1 MMSLISKKSGLYIF
15 MTPFLASCVEVGI
28 NSRDD
33 DTDTFQ
39 TVAICAL
46 AGNLEVV
53 PLDVWG
59 RDLDAQVRFDRT
71 PDLLENVD
79 PGPGVVLAPLGGASF
94 STQIVVNA
102 RDHLSASLTVSWDGE
117 DISISDPGPNT
128 WWAKGHD
135 NRDFGQKSCPVKT
148 VYIGLTHEW
157 FAPSGSAP
165 ANSDAEV
172 LINGEDFWSAV
183 AGDLAETRR
192 RVSLSTWWWES
203 DFELVRPNGHAQ
215 MSSYSRAQNTIF
227 SIFEDMPNADKRIL
241 INRFWGENN
250 DWSTEINT
258 DSDLQAAAENNGDN
272 FEVMLQGNETSVPVY
287 TPYTGTVEEIEFEA
301 RVAGNSRYSDRH
313 ISWNVQTSAALTL
326 DAASWHQKLIVM
338 DGAVAYVTGMNIK
351 GEDWDSS
358 NHEVFDPRRMEFDAS
373 TNEREAV
380 EDHENWSDFEPRRDY
395 GVRIEGPAVQDVERV
410 FQTRWE
416 DTINDNAQYSEAATE
431 FELDPQADPTGT
443 SLVQITTTI
452 PNPDGLQAVYEA
464 HVRAIQNAEEYI
476 FIEDQYFRSTM
487 INQAIIHQME
497 THPNLVLIVVSLEI
511 DEYDGGAKF
520 SYISDA
526 TFQELFGDRYLL
538 MHLRTADL
546 YLDEGIVWDTVDL
559 YEQLV
564 FNHSKLRLIDDQYI
578 SVGSTNMNNRGY
590 LYEGEMNVEILDSS
604 LATDLRRE
612 VFAQLVGERWDS
624 WLSNDPENNL
634 AVFRMAAEENAE
646 ILDWWRSWDSSL
658 NVDEAI
664 NEINNGWWPSGF
676 VYPLEF
682 SSDYWW
688 DISPDLF

>member
-1 MMSLISKKSGLYIF
+1 MMSQISKRVGLYIAI
-15 MTPFLASCVEVGI
+15 TPLLASCVEVGI
-28 NSRDD
+28 NGRDE

-39 TVAICAL
+39 AVAICAP

-59 RDLDAQVRFDRT
+59 RDLDAEVRFDRT
-71 PDLLENVD
+71 PDLLENVY

-102 RDHLSASLTVSWDGE
+102 SDHLSASLTVSWDGE
-117 DISISDPGPNT
+117 EISITNPGPNT

-148 VYIGLTHEW
+148 VYVGLTHEW

-165 ANSDAEV
+165 ANNDVEI
-172 LINGEDFWSAV
+172 LINGEDFWNAV
-183 AGDLAETRR
+183 AGDLSEARR
-192 RVSLSTWWWES
+192 RVSLANWWWES
-203 DFELVRPNGHAQ
+203 DFELTRPSGHAQ
-215 MSSYSRAQNTIF
+215 MSSHSRSQNTIF
-227 SIFEDMPNADKRIL
+227 SIFEEMPNTDKRVL

-258 DSDLQAAAENNGDN
+258 DSDLRGAAEDSGDN
-272 FEVMLQGNETSVPVY
+272 FEVMLQGNETAVPVY
-287 TPYTGTVEEIEFEA
+287 APYTGTVDPIEFEA
-301 RVAGNSRYSDRH
+301 RVAANSRYSDRH
-313 ISWNVQTSAALTL
+313 ISWNAQTSAALTF
-326 DAASWHQKLIVM
+326 DAASWHQKLIVI
-338 DGAVAYVTGMNIK
+338 DGAVAYVTGMNVK
-351 GEDWDSS
+351 GDDWDSS
-358 NHEVFDPRRMEFDAS
+358 DHEVFDARRMEFDAS
-373 TNEREAV
+373 AGEREAV
-380 EDHENWSDFEPRRDY
+380 EDHEAWADFEPRRDY

-410 FQTRWE
+410 FQSRWE
-416 DTINDNAQYSEAATE
+416 DTINDNAQYSDAATE
-431 FELDPQADPTGT
+431 FDLDPQADPRGG
-443 SLVQITTTI
+443 SLVQITTTS
-452 PNPDGLQAVYEA
+452 PNPDGVQAVYEA
-464 HVRAIQNAEEYI
+464 QVRAIQNAEEYI

-497 THPNLVLIVVSLEI
+497 THPSLVLIVVALEI
-511 DEYDGGAKF
+511 EEYEGGAKF
-520 SYISDA
+520 SYLSDA

-546 YLDEGIVWDTVDL
+546 YLDEGIIWDTVAL
-559 YEQLV
+559 YEQLI
-564 FNHSKLRLIDDQYI
+564 FTHSKLRLIDDQYI

-590 LYEGEMNVEILDSS
+590 LYEGELNVEILNSTI
-604 LATDLRRE
+604 ATGLRRE

-658 NVDEAI
+658 DVDEAT
-664 NEINNGWWPSGF
+664 NEVNNGWWPSGF

-682 SSDYWW
+682 PSDYWW